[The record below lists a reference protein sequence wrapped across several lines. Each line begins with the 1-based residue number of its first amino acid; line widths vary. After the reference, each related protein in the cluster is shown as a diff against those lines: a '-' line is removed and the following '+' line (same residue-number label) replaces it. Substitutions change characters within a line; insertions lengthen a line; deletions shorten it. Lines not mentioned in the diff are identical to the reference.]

1 MGENTLENLK
11 KKSMIFIVLLG
22 IVSLF
27 SDMTYEGARSI
38 SGQYLEILGASAA
51 VVGFIGGVGELLGYS
66 IRFFS
71 GRLADK
77 THKYWPLAIFG
88 YFINLLSVPL
98 IALFPHWQWAILP
111 ILFERIGRGIRVP
124 PRDAMLSFATKSIGR
139 GWGFGI
145 HEFLDQLGAVIGPIF
160 VSMILF
166 LLGENNFR
174 SAFFFL
180 IIPATFAIGVLFFS
194 RFQYPVPSKLEVKL
208 IEFNSKGLPKLF
220 WIYCFCV
227 LGFAVGFLDFV
238 LIAFHLEKTSLIA
251 QPMIPILYAFAM
263 GIDGVSALVFGK
275 LFDKNGFIVLLF
287 AIVISVFA
295 NPLIFLTRSAY
306 LIVIGMTCWGIGMGA
321 LESVIKAAVANIV
334 PVDKR
339 GSAFGIFNTL
349 LGIFWFIG
357 SFICGI
363 LYGISPA
370 YLVIFSVTA
379 QLFSIGS
386 FLYFRNSLRV

>member
-1 MGENTLENLK
+1 M
-11 KKSMIFIVLLG
+11 MFIVLIG
-22 IVSLF
+22 MVSLF

-51 VVGFIGGVGELLGYS
+51 VVGFIGGLGELLGYA
-66 IRFFS
+66 IRYFS

-77 THKYWPLAIFG
+77 THKYWSLTIFG

-111 ILFERIGRGIRVP
+111 MVFERIGKGIRVP
-124 PRDAMLSFATKSIGR
+124 PKDAMLSFATKSVGR

-145 HEFLDQLGAVIGPIF
+145 HEFLDQLGAVSGPIF
-160 VSMILF
+160 VALILF

-174 SAFFFL
+174 FAFSFL
-180 IIPATFAIGVLFFS
+180 IIPAACAIGILFFS
-194 RFQYPVPSKLEVKL
+194 RFLYPVPSKLEVKL
-208 IEFNSKGLPKLF
+208 VELDSKGLPKLF

-238 LIAFHLEKTSLIA
+238 LIAFHLEKTKLIA
-251 QPMIPILYAFAM
+251 QPMIPILYAFTM
-263 GIDGVSALVFGK
+263 GVDGVSALVFGR
-275 LFDKNGFIVLLF
+275 LFDKNGFIALLF

-295 NPLIFLTRSAY
+295 NPLIFLTGSVY
-306 LIVIGMTCWGIGMGA
+306 LIVVGMTCWGIGLGA
-321 LESVIKAAVANIV
+321 LESIIRAAVANIV
-334 PVDKR
+334 PVSKR

-349 LGIFWFIG
+349 LGVFWFVG
-357 SFICGI
+357 SFACGI
-363 LYGISPA
+363 LYTFSPI
-370 YLVIFSVTA
+370 YLVVFSVTA
-379 QLFSIGS
+379 QLFSIAS